1 MRLQDK
7 LVRLRAQAGLSQE
20 KLAAEMEVSRQTV
33 QKWESGAAT
42 PEIEKLTRLARR
54 FGVSLDALLLD
65 GDRRG
70 GEEMRGDTLI
80 QPEYAAMHE
89 WESYAAC
96 LPTEFRQCMEEGKD
110 VGAYEGLFRE
120 VARMPAGPLK
130 TRMADILFELTQRT
144 PQRKDYPF
152 DESSDLQEIQA
163 LRPAAQ
169 PGRRPRPENAE
180 MADRLM
186 GAWLGRIAGCLL
198 GKPIEGIRTEELHP
212 LLQETGNW
220 PLRRYILASDLTT
233 EMLRKYTFRLKGKC
247 WADSIPCAPSDDD
260 TNYTVM
266 AQKLLEECGRDFS
279 PADVARLWLDKQP
292 KKAYC
297 TAERVT
303 YCNLIKG
310 YLPTASARFQNPFR
324 EWIGA
329 QIRGDYFG
337 YINPGDPET
346 AAEMAW
352 RDACISHTKNG
363 IYGEMMIAA
372 MLAQAAVE
380 KDISVIIRAGL
391 SQIPASSRLYQAVE
405 KTLLA
410 WGQGESCQACF
421 AGIHRDY
428 DEHNAHDWCH
438 TISNAR
444 IVTAAL
450 LYGQGAYGKSICLA
464 VQTGFDTDC
473 NGATVGSILGMR
485 GGAGCIEPE
494 WIAPL
499 HGQLDTSIFGVGR
512 VKIADLAAK
521 TMEHLP
527 R

>member
-152 DESSDLQEIQA
+152 DEPSDLQEIQA

-198 GKPIEGIRTEELHP
+198 GKPIEELKLISCHLGNGSSFAGNGQLAAAP
-212 LLQETGNW
+212 LYSCKRFDDGNAAEIHVS
-220 PLRRYILASDLTT
+220 PEGKMLGGQHSLRPVGRRYQLH
-233 EMLRKYTFRLKGKC
+233 
-247 WADSIPCAPSDDD
+247 
-260 TNYTVM
+260 
-266 AQKLLEECGRDFS
+266 RD
-279 PADVARLWLDKQP
+279 
-292 KKAYC
+292 
-297 TAERVT
+297 
-303 YCNLIKG
+303 G
-310 YLPTASARFQNPFR
+310 
-324 EWIGA
+324 
-329 QIRGDYFG
+329 
-337 YINPGDPET
+337 PE
-346 AAEMAW
+346 AAGGM
-352 RDACISHTKNG
+352 
-363 IYGEMMIAA
+363 
-372 MLAQAAVE
+372 
-380 KDISVIIRAGL
+380 RAGF
-391 SQIPASSRLYQAVE
+391 QP
-405 KTLLA
+405 
-410 WGQGESCQACF
+410 GGCC
-421 AGIHRDY
+421 
-428 DEHNAHDWCH
+428 
-438 TISNAR
+438 
-444 IVTAAL
+444 AAL
-450 LYGQGAYGKSICLA
+450 
-464 VQTGFDTDC
+464 
-473 NGATVGSILGMR
+473 
-485 GGAGCIEPE
+485 AG
-494 WIAPL
+494 
-499 HGQLDTSIFGVGR
+499 
-512 VKIADLAAK
+512 
-521 TMEHLP
+521 
-527 R
+527 